1 MPSQVVVGGGDV
13 TVGPGIVK
21 LVSGRTEV
29 VVEVV
34 VLVVEVAVDVDVD
47 VDVVVGVGS
56 EISAVS
62 ELLQA
67 PRMRVKDRSTN
78 VDFKKGCISLLRMF

>member
-1 MPSQVVVGGGDV
+1 M

-34 VLVVEVAVDVDVD
+34 VLVVEVDVDVEVDVEVDVD

-67 PRMRVKDRSTN
+67 PRMRVKDRTTN